1 MLLYYN
7 VIIILSI
14 LYVII
19 CLCVEQGN
27 AREHPQNKEAQW
39 YMKGYHMIFILGA
52 KIFLLR
58 TTHDVMQYST
68 FRNYQCWRGSK
79 AQGLQKLM

>member
-1 MLLYYN
+1 MLLHYN
-7 VIIILSI
+7 VILILSI

-19 CLCVEQGN
+19 HAQDN
-27 AREHPQNKEAQW
+27 EAQW
-39 YMKGYHMIFILGA
+39 YMKGYHMIFILGN

-79 AQGLQKLM
+79 TQGLQKLM

>member
-19 CLCVEQGN
+19 CLCVEQSN
-27 AREHPQNKEAQW
+27 ARERPQDKEAQW
-39 YMKGYHMIFILGA
+39 YMTGYHMIFILGN
-52 KIFLLR
+52 KFSLLR